1 MLNLIKKSKKLII
14 KGALK
19 LKVFLVLFSLFFSS
33 LALAEPV
40 FIDKL
45 NIRSDES
52 SPTGITFKPDGTKM
66 FITGINMRNILQY
79 NLTTAFDVT
88 SATLEKETA
97 TIQQQQNQPQDVKFN
112 SDGTV
117 IFILGMGTAGSG
129 GDAVD
134 GIHRWS
140 LSTPYDIGSL
150 VVTDN
155 DFTDLGVSIP
165 RGLAFNNDG
174 TKMFVINQATKL
186 VTEYNLSTP
195 YDPDTKTATNT
206 LTNTTTGGQY
216 HQGLGFNADG
226 TKMFVVKGSNGDTG
240 DQIDEY
246 ALSTAFDL
254 SSATLTGTVSP
265 TFPTVNIHQRISG
278 IAFNS
283 SGTKMYH
290 LDWHTGTD
298 ADNVHE
304 YSLSCPFKVTSSS
317 TCDTPL
323 KDKDVIGIIDAQI
336 NTAKNFAKDSSQS
349 AFKRLSILRANKY
362 QYTTTQNIELD
373 FPLLNYWRQKL
384 PDNLLAVNEKV
395 EGGRSI
401 TIGKRDI
408 KNNKLNNFTTVLKSD
423 NPYEKLKKIPNNV
436 LSSAQAKLNPIQKL
450 DQILPD
456 DWEVW
461 TEGSI
466 SFGKIG
472 ESSLSS
478 KQDLDSLGI
487 TVGADTKMDDDRILG
502 VALRVGSTDVD
513 VGAYGSAVDTNAASL
528 SVYGINSLVNRNYLK
543 HVFGVSYLDS
553 DIVRKNKAN
562 TITQTGDRKG
572 KQVFGSLNFGR
583 EYEDGDLT
591 VTPIGSIDG
600 SYTKLN
606 SYTED
611 GEAALSYNDQ
621 DIKSL
626 MASLGVLI
634 DENISLKNSTVKR
647 RINLEY
653 GKEFASN
660 SKVVTSYVSD
670 SESFEYQAD
679 NKNRNIY
686 TAGLGFDF
694 KHDQGLT
701 ISTDYERQQIKGH
714 GFINKFTL
722 STGFLYRKETELA
735 LGLSEDMT
743 SNFKISK
750 ALDGFDLVFDLEND
764 FSNQENHNANLSLS
778 SKF

>member
-40 FIDKL
+40 FIDNFNVK
-45 NIRSDES
+45 SDDN
-52 SPTGITFKPDGTKM
+52 SPTGLTFNPDGTKM
-66 FITGINMRNILQY
+66 FIIGLGARKILQY

-88 SATLEKETA
+88 SAALEKQTGFI
-97 TIQQQQNQPQDVKFN
+97 TSQQSKPSDVKFN

-117 IFILGMGTAGSG
+117 IFILGTGTAGNTSTTRN
-129 GDAVD
+129 

-150 VVTDN
+150 VVEDST
-155 DFTDLGVSIP
+155 FTDVGGDP
-165 RGLAFNNDG
+165 RGFAFNNDG
-174 TKMFVINQATKL
+174 TKMFILDDDDQQVE
-186 VTEYNLSTP
+186 EYNLSTP
-195 YDPDTKTATNT
+195 YDPDTKGSVANTLDSTATSNF
-206 LTNTTTGGQY
+206 

-226 TKMFVVKGSNGDTG
+226 SKIFVVKQDFKIS
-240 DQIDEY
+240 EY
-246 ALSTAFDL
+246 ALSTAFNL
-254 SSATLTGTVSP
+254 STATSTGTVSLE
-265 TFPTVNIHQRISG
+265 FPVTSKRISG
-278 IAFNS
+278 FAFNS

-298 ADNVHE
+298 SDNVNE
-304 YSLSCPFKVTSSS
+304 YALSCPFTLVSSS
-317 TCDTPL
+317 CDAPQ
-323 KDKDVIGIIDAQI
+323 KNKDVRGVIDAQI

-349 AFKRLSILRANKY
+349 ALKRLSILRANKY
-362 QYTTTQNIELD
+362 YNASAQNIELN
-373 FPLLNYWRQKL
+373 FQ
-384 PDNLLAVNEKV
+384 NE
-395 EGGRSI
+395 
-401 TIGKRDI
+401 
-408 KNNKLNNFTTVLKSD
+408 L
-423 NPYEKLKKIPNNV
+423 LKKVSNNV
-436 LSSAQAKLNPIQKL
+436 LSSAQAKLNPLQKL
-450 DQILPD
+450 DQILPN

-461 TEGSI
+461 SEGSI

-478 KQDLDSLGI
+478 AQDIDSLGI
-487 TVGADTKMDDDRILG
+487 TVGVDTKMDDDKILG

-513 VGAYGSAVDTNAASL
+513 VGTFGSKVDTNALSL
-528 SVYGINSLVNRNYLK
+528 SLYGINSLENSNFLK

-553 DIVRKNKAN
+553 DIVRKFEGTDTN
-562 TITQTGDRKG
+562 TGDREG

-591 VTPIGSIDG
+591 ITPIGRIDG
-600 SYTKLN
+600 SHTALN
-606 SYTED
+606 GYTES
-611 GEAALSYNDQ
+611 GIAALSYNDQ
-621 DIKSL
+621 DISSL

-634 DENISLKNSTVKR
+634 DQDVDLENSNVKS

-653 GKEFASN
+653 GKEFASS
-660 SKVVTSYVSD
+660 SKVVTSYALD

-679 NKNRNIY
+679 NKNKDIY
-686 TAGLGFDF
+686 TVGLGFDF

-714 GFINKFTL
+714 GYINKFTL
-722 STGFLYRKETELA
+722 SAGFLYRKETEFA
-735 LGLSEDMT
+735 LGLDEDMT
-743 SNFKISK
+743 SSFKISK
-750 ALDGFDLVFDLEND
+750 ALGVFDLEFDLENN
-764 FSNQENHNANLSLS
+764 FSNQENHNAHLSLL

>member
-1 MLNLIKKSKKLII
+1 LRRF
-14 KGALK
+14 LK
-19 LKVFLVLFSLFFSS
+19 ISYIVFFTLVLLSS
-33 LALAEPV
+33 KALAEPT
-40 FIDKL
+40 FIANFDISNEGL
-45 NIRSDES
+45 S
-52 SPTGITFKPDGTKM
+52 TGITFKPDGTKM
-66 FITGINMRNILQY
+66 YITGSAADKISQY
-79 NLTTAFDVT
+79 NLTRAFDIT
-88 SATLEKETA
+88 SAALEKSV
-97 TIQQQQNQPQDVKFN
+97 TINSVEAAPQGVKFN

-117 IFILGMGTAGSG
+117 IFILGTGN
-129 GDAVD
+129 D
-134 GIHRWS
+134 GIDRWS
-140 LSTPYDIGSL
+140 LSTPYDIGSIIAAN
-150 VVTDN
+150 TT
-155 DFTDLGVSIP
+155 FTSIGGDP
-165 RGLAFNNDG
+165 RGFDFNNDG
-174 TKMFVINQATKL
+174 TKMFILDQADKQIE
-186 VTEYNLSTP
+186 EYNLSTP
-195 YDPDTKTATNT
+195 YNPATKTLNNT
-206 LTNTTTGGQY
+206 LSNTFTSSVNS
-216 HQGLGFNADG
+216 HQGLAFNNDG
-226 TKMFVVKGSNGDTG
+226 SKMFVVKGENSGNNADNK
-240 DQIDEY
+240 IEEY
-246 ALSTAFDL
+246 ALSSAFDI
-254 SSATLTGTVSP
+254 STATLTGTFTP
-265 TFPTVNIHQRISG
+265 TSSSAADIAG
-278 IAFNS
+278 LAFNS

-290 LDWHTGTD
+290 LDFDGD
-298 ADNVHE
+298 KVYE
-304 YSLSCPFKVTSSS
+304 YSLTCPFKVTSSS

-323 KDKDVIGIIDAQI
+323 KDKDVRGIIDAQI

-349 AFKRLSILRANKY
+349 AFKRLSILKANKY
-362 QYTTTQNIELD
+362 QNTTTQNIELD

-384 PDNLLAVNEKV
+384 PDNLLSVNEKV

-401 TIGKRDI
+401 TIGKKDI

-436 LSSAQAKLNPIQKL
+436 LNSAQAKLNLIQKL

-461 TEGSI
+461 SEGSI

-487 TVGADTKMDDDRILG
+487 TVGVDTKMDDDRISG

-513 VGAYGSAVDTNAASL
+513 VGTFGSAVDTNALSL

-553 DIVRKNKAN
+553 DIVRKDEKKPKN
-562 TITQTGDRKG
+562 TGERKG
-572 KQVFGSLNFGR
+572 KQVFSSLDFGR

-591 VTPIGSIDG
+591 VTPIGRIDG
-600 SYTKLN
+600 SYTMLN

-611 GEAALSYNDQ
+611 GEAALSYNNQ
-621 DIKSL
+621 NIKSL

-634 DENISLKNSTVKR
+634 DQDVDLENSNVRS

-653 GKEFASN
+653 SKEFASSSN
-660 SKVVTSYVSD
+660 VVTSYVSD

-679 NKNRNIY
+679 NKNRDIY

-694 KHDQGLT
+694 KYDQGLT

-714 GFINKFTL
+714 GYINKFTL
-722 STGFLYRKETELA
+722 STGFLYRKETEFA

-750 ALDGFDLVFDLEND
+750 ALDGFDLGFDLEND

>member
-1 MLNLIKKSKKLII
+1 MRKF
-14 KGALK
+14 LK
-19 LKVFLVLFSLFFSS
+19 ISYIVFFTLVLLSS
-33 LALAEPV
+33 KALAEPT
-40 FIDKL
+40 FIANFDISNEGL
-45 NIRSDES
+45 S
-52 SPTGITFKPDGTKM
+52 TGITFKPDGTKM
-66 FITGINMRNILQY
+66 YITGSAADKISQY
-79 NLTTAFDVT
+79 NLTRAFDIT
-88 SATLEKETA
+88 SAALEKSV
-97 TIQQQQNQPQDVKFN
+97 TINSVEAAPQGVKFN

-117 IFILGMGTAGSG
+117 IFILGTGN
-129 GDAVD
+129 D
-134 GIHRWS
+134 GIDRWS
-140 LSTPYDIGSL
+140 LSTPYDIGSIIAAN
-150 VVTDN
+150 TT
-155 DFTDLGVSIP
+155 FTSIGGDP
-165 RGLAFNNDG
+165 RGFDFNNDG
-174 TKMFVINQATKL
+174 TKMFILDQADKQIE
-186 VTEYNLSTP
+186 EYNLSTP
-195 YDPDTKTATNT
+195 YNPATKTLNNT
-206 LTNTTTGGQY
+206 LSNTFTSSVNS
-216 HQGLGFNADG
+216 HQGLAFNNDG
-226 TKMFVVKGSNGDTG
+226 SKMFVVKGENSGNNADNK
-240 DQIDEY
+240 IEEY
-246 ALSTAFDL
+246 ALSSAFDI
-254 SSATLTGTVSP
+254 STATLTGTFTP
-265 TFPTVNIHQRISG
+265 TSSSAADISG
-278 IAFNS
+278 LAFNS

-290 LDWHTGTD
+290 LDFDGD
-298 ADNVHE
+298 KVYE
-304 YSLSCPFKVTSSS
+304 YSLTCPFKVTSSS

-323 KDKDVIGIIDAQI
+323 KDKDVRGIIDAQI

-349 AFKRLSILRANKY
+349 AFKRLSILKANKY
-362 QYTTTQNIELD
+362 QNTTTQNIELD

-384 PDNLLAVNEKV
+384 PDNLLSVNEKV

-401 TIGKRDI
+401 TIGKKDI

-423 NPYEKLKKIPNNV
+423 NPYEELKKIPNNV
-436 LSSAQAKLNPIQKL
+436 LNSAQAKLNLIQKL

-461 TEGSI
+461 SEGSI

-487 TVGADTKMDDDRILG
+487 TVGVDTKMDDDRISG

-513 VGAYGSAVDTNAASL
+513 VGTFGSAVDTNALSL

-553 DIVRKNKAN
+553 DIVRKDEKKPKN
-562 TITQTGDRKG
+562 TGERKG
-572 KQVFGSLNFGR
+572 QQVFGSLDFGR
-583 EYEDGDLT
+583 EYEDGDEII
-591 VTPIGSIDG
+591 TPIGRIDG
-600 SYTKLN
+600 SYTMLN

-621 DIKSL
+621 NIKSL

-634 DENISLKNSTVKR
+634 DGDVDLENSNVRS

-653 GKEFASN
+653 GKELGSN

-679 NKNRNIY
+679 KKNKDIY

-694 KHDQGLT
+694 KHDHGLT

-722 STGFLYRKETELA
+722 STGFLHRKETEFV

-764 FSNQENHNANLSLS
+764 FSNQENHNANLSLL